1 MWEHIF
7 WDAFSPAAGNW
18 WVQWCLKPGPATPLE
33 ECMEGAQPTERR
45 KTRGG
50 IFPWPL
56 WLSLFATWV
65 TVCWSWWD
73 KRDLFL
79 KGLFAKS
86 YNILQVLN
94 PGVTTSKTAHFSE
107 RVCDVPVTAWPLWTL
122 LYACCGAQSVPYW
135 KLKWQTGWGKRV
147 FSFSY
152 LVRSVHPTQH
162 MCQQCCHLD
171 LNQLPQVCSA
181 GSKELI
187 T

>member
-1 MWEHIF
+1 MRTHLLGCVQSSSWLLM
-7 WDAFSPAAGNW
+7 SPLMPETRASH
-18 WVQWCLKPGPATPLE
+18 PL
-33 ECMEGAQPTERR
+33 GGV
-45 KTRGG
+45 RGG
-50 IFPWPL
+50 SSADWETQNSRGDFPL
-56 WLSLFATWV
+56 TCV
-65 TVCWSWWD
+65 TVPVCHLSD
-73 KRDLFL
+73 SVLVMVGQKRSIPQRM
-79 KGLFAKS
+79 FAKS
-86 YNILQVLN
+86 YNISQVLN

-107 RVCDVPVTAWPLWTL
+107 RVRDVPVTAWPLWTL

>member
-1 MWEHIF
+1 MPSVQQLVIDESI
-7 WDAFSPAAGNW
+7 DAWNQGQPPPWRSAWRELSRLRDAKLEGGFSP
-18 WVQWCLKPGPATPLE
+18 
-33 ECMEGAQPTERR
+33 
-45 KTRGG
+45 
-50 IFPWPL
+50 WPVC
-56 WLSLFATWV
+56 LSLFATWV

-86 YNILQVLN
+86 YNISQVLN
-94 PGVTTSKTAHFSE
+94 PRVTTSKTAHFSE
-107 RVCDVPVTAWPLWTL
+107 RVCDVPVTAWPLWAL

-152 LVRSVHPTQH
+152 LVRSVHPTKR